1 MEMFISKKNPDTC
14 TLLFD
19 KTRTAVNAS
28 KQWHSYHI
36 LFNWD
41 SNVNIF
47 LHCIGMSFLF
57 WKIQMFI
64 VNWEQIWG
72 TRKKHPMASWKCVI
86 FLVRTNVIPMMKQY
100 VFSTSGH
107 RQYLLVVTCMWGRVY
122 LLCPSGRKV
131 VLTK

>member
-1 MEMFISKKNPDTC
+1 MERFISKKNPDTG

-100 VFSTSGH
+100 VFSTSRAPAISTRSYMYVRPGISSVS
-107 RQYLLVVTCMWGRVY
+107 LWKK
-122 LLCPSGRKV
+122 SSSD
-131 VLTK
+131 